1 MKKLRSNLRKEE
13 IAMSKG
19 YMRWYRVREDEVR
32 LFINESGKSD
42 NNTCLNKLYYRN
54 SRAELCINDYEYA
67 KNFYE
72 KHKHL
77 VPKLFVKPDAASLY
91 CEYEVLEWGLNEN
104 GIEVK
109 LA

>member
-19 YMRWYRVREDEVR
+19 YMRWYRVIDNEVR
-32 LFINESGKSD
+32 LFINESGKGS
-42 NNTCLNKLYYRN
+42 NNVGLNKLYYKD

-67 KNFYE
+67 KGFYE
-72 KHKHL
+72 KHKNL
-77 VPKLFVKPDAASLY
+77 KPRLFVKPDSVSLY
-91 CEYEVLEWGLNEN
+91 CEYEVIEWGLNER

>member
-1 MKKLRSNLRKEE
+1 MKKLRSNLTKEE
-13 IAMSKG
+13 IAMCKG
-19 YMRWYRVREDEVR
+19 YRQWYRVIEDEVR
-32 LFINESGKSD
+32 LFINESGKSK
-42 NNTCLNKLYYRN
+42 NNVILNKLYYKD

-77 VPKLFVKPDAASLY
+77 TPKLFVKPDAASLY
-91 CEYEVLEWGLNEN
+91 CEYEVVEWGLNDK

>member
-13 IAMSKG
+13 IALSKG
-19 YMRWYRVREDEVR
+19 YVRWYRVIENEIR
-32 LFINESGKSD
+32 LFVNESCKSD
-42 NNTCLNKLYYRN
+42 DNVGLNKLYYKD

-72 KHKHL
+72 KHKDL
-77 VPKLFVKPDAASLY
+77 TPKFFVKTDAGALY
-91 CEYEVLEWGLNEN
+91 SEYEVSDWGLNEN

-109 LA
+109 LV